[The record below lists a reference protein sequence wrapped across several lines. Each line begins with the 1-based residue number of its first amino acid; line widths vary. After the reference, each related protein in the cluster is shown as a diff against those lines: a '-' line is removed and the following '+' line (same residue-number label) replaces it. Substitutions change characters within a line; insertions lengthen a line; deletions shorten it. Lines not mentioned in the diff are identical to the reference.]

1 MGHESPAAWRFFMV
15 ENPRHIDIL
24 GACKDGGAD
33 LVMVS
38 PDPLDETPEGQTL
51 LLDKVETYLKYIRTP
66 DFRGQCPAATP
77 ENTHVVLLVREEPSP
92 FMQELLQKIA
102 AWVADNHARF
112 FVRIEKE

>member
-24 GACKDGGAD
+24 GARKDGGAD

-38 PDPLDETPEGQTL
+38 PDPLD
-51 LLDKVETYLKYIRTP
+51 ETYLKYIRTP